1 MTTSTLHRALVH
13 TSAAELERIAQRYA
27 ANPNLHLLLPDPAP
41 GADPGERTWARL
53 ADEDGVEVWL
63 ISWPE
68 RAATGWHDHGGSVG
82 AFAVARGA
90 VVEELWDGRAVRRRR
105 LTPGES
111 RAFGEHHVHNVV
123 GVAEGR
129 SVTVHA
135 YAPRL
140 ETMTSYALTDAGP
153 VPTGTSSESEE
164 W

>member
-1 MTTSTLHRALVH
+1 MTTTLHRALVH
-13 TSAAELERIAQRYA
+13 SSAAELERVARRYA
-27 ANPNLHLLLPDPAP
+27 ANPNLELLLPVPEGSAT
-41 GADPGERTWARL
+41 GERTWARL
-53 ADEDGVEVWL
+53 ANEDGVEVWL

-90 VVEELWDGRAVRRRR
+90 VVEEVFDGRDVRRRR
-105 LTPGES
+105 LGEGES

-129 SVTVHA
+129 SLTVHA

-140 ETMTSYALTDAGP
+140 ETMTSYVLSDAGL
-153 VPTGTSSESEE
+153 VPTGTTSERED

>member
-1 MTTSTLHRALVH
+1 MTTTLHRALVH
-13 TSAAELERIAQRYA
+13 SSAAELERVARRYA
-27 ANPNLHLLLPDPAP
+27 ANPNLELLLPAAEGSPA
-41 GADPGERTWARL
+41 GERTWARL

-90 VVEELWDGRAVRRRR
+90 VVEEIFDGRSVRRRR
-105 LTPGES
+105 LAEGDS

-129 SVTVHA
+129 SLTVHA

-140 ETMTSYALTDAGP
+140 ESMTSYALTDAGP
-153 VPTGTSSESEE
+153 VPTGTTSESED